1 MLLTSVCV
9 FLMTPVGMVFY
20 SISDV
25 TDKLLATSGS
35 LAPTLQENFWIRNI
49 QLEHTDPLREVLE
62 DLSPSAMAAFDL
74 ACTQCHLWK
83 TCKQLLE
90 TAERRLY
97 SSLETRG
104 RLLIFMFISMG
115 LGTENASVCCVVCA
129 NTQALIKSHFVL
141 SC

>member
-1 MLLTSVCV
+1 MH
-9 FLMTPVGMVFY
+9 VGMVFY

-35 LAPTLQENFWIRNI
+35 LAPTLQENFWISNI
-49 QLEHTDPLREVLE
+49 QLEHTDPLWEVLE

-97 SSLETRG
+97 NSLETRG
-104 RLLIFMFISMG
+104 RLLIFVFINMG
-115 LGTENASVCCVVCA
+115 LGVENAALCCVVCA
-129 NTQALIKSHFVL
+129 NT
-141 SC
+141 

>member
-1 MLLTSVCV
+1 MH
-9 FLMTPVGMVFY
+9 VGMVFY

-35 LAPTLQENFWIRNI
+35 LAPTLQENFWISNI

-62 DLSPSAMAAFDL
+62 DLSPSAMATFDL

-97 SSLETRG
+97 NSLETRG
-104 RLLIFMFISMG
+104 ELLIFVFYQHGPGSRKCLSM
-115 LGTENASVCCVVCA
+115 LCCLC
-129 NTQALIKSHFVL
+129 
-141 SC
+141 

>member
-1 MLLTSVCV
+1 MH
-9 FLMTPVGMVFY
+9 VGMVFY

-25 TDKLLATSGS
+25 TDKLLATSGT
-35 LAPTLQENFWIRNI
+35 LAPTLQENFWISNI
-49 QLEHTDPLREVLE
+49 QLEHTDPLWEVLE

-97 SSLETRG
+97 NSLEIRG
-104 RLLIFMFISMG
+104 RLLIFVFINMG
-115 LGTENASVCCVVCA
+115 MGAEKASLCCVVC
-129 NTQALIKSHFVL
+129 TDT
-141 SC
+141 

>member
-1 MLLTSVCV
+1 MH
-9 FLMTPVGMVFY
+9 VGMVFY

-35 LAPTLQENFWIRNI
+35 LAPALQENFWVNNI
-49 QLEHTDPLREVLE
+49 QLEHTDPLREVLD

-97 SSLETRG
+97 HSLENQG
-104 RLLIFMFISMG
+104 RLLIFVFINLG
-115 LGTENASVCCVVCA
+115 LGAENGSLNVVCA
-129 NTQALIKSHFVL
+129 NT
-141 SC
+141 